1 MPPPFT
7 VEHMERLNARLEHEE
22 PREILRWMVVD
33 SDLERTAVASSF
45 QAEGTCVI
53 DMAVKLEPGIPVLF
67 LATGFHF
74 AETLASKEQRTERLG
89 LNVVDLVGEHPVE
102 SQAAAFG
109 ERLYERDPDL
119 CCKMNK
125 VDPFSVALH
134 DYDVWAT
141 ALRRDSSPSR
151 AAVPI

>member
-1 MPPPFT
+1 SRPFS
-7 VEHMERLNARLEHEE
+7 VEFIERLNARMEHQDA
-22 PREILRWMVVD
+22 REILRWMLVD
-33 SDLERTAVASSF
+33 SDLERKAVASSF

-53 DMAVKLEPGIPVLF
+53 DMAVKLEPDIPVLF
-67 LATGFHF
+67 LETVFHF
-74 AETLASKEQRTERLG
+74 AETLAFKEQLVEQLG
-89 LNVVDLVGEHPVE
+89 LNVVDLVGEHTVE

-119 CCKMNK
+119 CCQINK
-125 VDPFSVALH
+125 VAPFSQALH